1 VFNAL
6 QAQLGAQFAERMA
19 QVFLEVFTGDRLTLA
34 VLQPDSGPCVIDKY
48 NRRDCF
54 NIFTI
59 NCVHSFRF
67 LQILQFI
74 IQEPSPAFKRFVP
87 STMNLCMD
95 HIYPLVCEV
104 SLSKFV

>member
-1 VFNAL
+1 MNMKL
-6 QAQLGAQFAERMA
+6 
-19 QVFLEVFTGDRLTLA
+19 
-34 VLQPDSGPCVIDKY
+34 SYYKY
-48 NRRDCF
+48 C
-54 NIFTI
+54 
-59 NCVHSFRF
+59 RF

-104 SLSKFV
+104 S